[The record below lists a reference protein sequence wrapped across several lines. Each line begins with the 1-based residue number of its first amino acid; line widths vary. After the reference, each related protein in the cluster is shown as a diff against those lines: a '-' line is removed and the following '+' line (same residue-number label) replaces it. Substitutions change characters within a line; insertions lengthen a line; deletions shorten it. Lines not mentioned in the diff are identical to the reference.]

1 MTEKSFFGRTE
12 FKFTEV
18 NLEGGVNVPQFL
30 NACRSYVAFY
40 DLFGGTLFAP
50 VKSDVTGNVA
60 KLQGW
65 YDKDPSRILWKNFF
79 KPRLNKTQHKQLEV
93 QQMLSCGS
101 NEAFG

>member
-40 DLFGGTLFAP
+40 DLFGQMGLYILKLGYLSNIILVRVNGSSNDNP
-50 VKSDVTGNVA
+50 VA
-60 KLQGW
+60 KRNLVC
-65 YDKDPSRILWKNFF
+65 PSK
-79 KPRLNKTQHKQLEV
+79 K
-93 QQMLSCGS
+93 
-101 NEAFG
+101 

>member
-40 DLFGGTLFAP
+40 DLFG
-50 VKSDVTGNVA
+50 
-60 KLQGW
+60 
-65 YDKDPSRILWKNFF
+65 
-79 KPRLNKTQHKQLEV
+79 
-93 QQMLSCGS
+93 QMGLYFLGYLS
-101 NEAFG
+101 A

>member
-40 DLFGGTLFAP
+40 DLFGQMGLYLFLK
-50 VKSDVTGNVA
+50 KS
-60 KLQGW
+60 
-65 YDKDPSRILWKNFF
+65 
-79 KPRLNKTQHKQLEV
+79 
-93 QQMLSCGS
+93 M
-101 NEAFG
+101 